1 MTLIDKSDHIFI
13 AGNNGMVGSAI
24 RRLLE
29 KRNYQN
35 LLTPSRKEL
44 DLLNFD
50 SVAKWFKEYKPSL
63 VILAAAK
70 VGGINANSKYPG
82 DFILENLKIQTNVIE
97 NAWKFNTKRFLF
109 LGSSCIYPKFSEQP
123 IKEDYLLRGELETT
137 NEPYAIA
144 KIAGIKLC
152 SSLKKQ
158 YDFDAISLMPTNLYG
173 PGDNYHEKNS
183 HVMPALIKKF
193 HDAKRH
199 GISEVNCWGSG
210 NPKREFLHVDD
221 LADAAIFVL
230 ENVSSDNKFLRDAN
244 SEYLGILNIGTG
256 KDISIK
262 ELAEKICVEQNYKG
276 LIKWDTNKP
285 DGTPRKLLDISK
297 IKKLGWEAKITLDE
311 GIKNTIK
318 SFIVESKN
326 QSIRI

>member
-97 NAWKFNTKRFLF
+97 NAWKFNTK
-109 LGSSCIYPKFSEQP
+109 
-123 IKEDYLLRGELETT
+123 
-137 NEPYAIA
+137 
-144 KIAGIKLC
+144 
-152 SSLKKQ
+152 
-158 YDFDAISLMPTNLYG
+158 
-173 PGDNYHEKNS
+173 
-183 HVMPALIKKF
+183 
-193 HDAKRH
+193 
-199 GISEVNCWGSG
+199 
-210 NPKREFLHVDD
+210 
-221 LADAAIFVL
+221 
-230 ENVSSDNKFLRDAN
+230 
-244 SEYLGILNIGTG
+244 
-256 KDISIK
+256 
-262 ELAEKICVEQNYKG
+262 
-276 LIKWDTNKP
+276 
-285 DGTPRKLLDISK
+285 
-297 IKKLGWEAKITLDE
+297 
-311 GIKNTIK
+311 
-318 SFIVESKN
+318 
-326 QSIRI
+326 